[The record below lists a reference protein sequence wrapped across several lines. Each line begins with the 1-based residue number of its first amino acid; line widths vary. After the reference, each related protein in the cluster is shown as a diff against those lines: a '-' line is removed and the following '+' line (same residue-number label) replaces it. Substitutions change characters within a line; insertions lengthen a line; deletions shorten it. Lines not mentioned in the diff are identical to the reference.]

1 MTMRSVSTCVLAA
14 GLALAVATP
23 ARAQGVAAEDGGFE
37 GFMIEAAV
45 GLATPL
51 SEANWEN
58 TADPSFITGIA
69 FGYMFSLG
77 GWSAAIGPEVDLSYS
92 PINVEDA
99 DWGGGGQDDVGV
111 GRLRLTGGA
120 RFVVGFGS
128 AYLLG
133 RVGVGLD
140 YAYANWDDPPVHA
153 ANGDTDDS
161 DVGASLLL
169 AAGMG
174 YMLADWIGLT
184 VQMEFPIGFHDNPSN
199 LPVEVDGDMLDLV
212 ATAAATFIL

>member
-1 MTMRSVSTCVLAA
+1 MTTRSVPLTVLAA

-23 ARAQGVAAEDGGFE
+23 AQAQEEGGFE

-51 SEANWEN
+51 SDENWEN
-58 TADPSFITGIA
+58 TADPSFITGVA

-92 PINVEDA
+92 PTNVEDTR
-99 DWGGGGQDDVGV
+99 WGGGGDDDVTV

-140 YAYANWDDPPVHA
+140 YAHASWDTVVSDR
-153 ANGDTDDS
+153 DTDDS

-169 AAGMG
+169 AMGMG
-174 YMLADWIGLT
+174 YLLADWVGLT
-184 VQMEFPIGFHDNPSN
+184 VQMEFPIGFHDNPSQPP
-199 LPVEVDGDMLDLV
+199 LAVLLDGDMLDLV
-212 ATAAATFIL
+212 ATAAVTFLL

>member
-1 MTMRSVSTCVLAA
+1 VLAA

-23 ARAQGVAAEDGGFE
+23 ARAQEEGGFQ

-51 SEANWEN
+51 SEAQWED
-58 TADPSFITGIA
+58 TADPSFITGVA

-92 PINVEDA
+92 PTNVEDKE
-99 DWGGGGQDDVGV
+99 WGEGGTHGGQHDVRV
-111 GRLRLTGGA
+111 GRLRFTGGA

-133 RVGVGLD
+133 RVGVGMD
-140 YAYANWDDPPVHA
+140 YAYANWDDPPVHD
-153 ANGDTDDS
+153 NDGDTADA

-174 YMLADWIGLT
+174 YMLADWVGLT
-184 VQMEFPIGFHDNPSN
+184 VQMEFPIGFHDNPN
-199 LPVEVDGDMLDLV
+199 TLPVELDGDMLDLV
-212 ATAAATFIL
+212 ATAAATFLL